1 MLLGISETLRQYLLG
16 AIPAT
21 TVEIGAVGDLQ
32 AAPAEKPLLLFLY
45 AVEPASDVRTSPAP
59 PPTETQQDP
68 FALKLHYLIT
78 SPVQNARDSQQS
90 LSQVL
95 EAFHNHP
102 VFSGNELDATISTRI
117 SRLTIQLAPTS
128 LDDLR
133 NVWTA
138 LGTAMQLSLYYEVN
152 AQSSP

>member
-16 AIPAT
+16 AIPDT
-21 TVEIGAVGDLQ
+21 TVKIGAVGDLQ

-45 AVEPASDVRTSPAP
+45 AVEQVGGVRTAPARVHA
-59 PPTETQQDP
+59 ETQEP

-78 SPVQNARDSQQS
+78 SPVQNASDSQQS

-95 EAFHNHP
+95 DAFHDHP
-102 VFSGNELDATISTRI
+102 VFTGDELHETISTRI
-117 SRLTIQLAPTS
+117 DRLTIQLAPIQ

-133 NVWTA
+133 NLWTA
-138 LGTAMQLSLYYEVN
+138 LGTAMQLSLYYEVD
-152 AQSSP
+152 AHPSD

>member
-16 AIPAT
+16 TIPNT
-21 TVEIGAVGDLQ
+21 TVRIGAVGDLQ

-45 AVEPASDVRTSPAP
+45 AVEQVSDVRTAPARVHA
-59 PPTETQQDP
+59 ETQEP

-78 SPVQNARDSQQS
+78 SPVQSASDSQQS

-95 EAFHNHP
+95 DAFHNHP
-102 VFSGNELDATISTRI
+102 VFTGDELQATISTRI
-117 SRLTIQLAPTS
+117 DRLTIQLAPIQ

-133 NVWTA
+133 NLWTA

-152 AQSSP
+152 AHPSA